1 MEITEI
7 NMDNLELKLN
17 DNGEVVQ
24 VVTITQVDEVPLS
37 SAELQRQIDEHQA
50 VVDTLTAQ
58 YATVKAFEDSHNL

>member
-1 MEITEI
+1 
-7 NMDNLELKLN
+7 MDNLDLKLN

-50 VVDTLTAQ
+50 VIDNLTVQ